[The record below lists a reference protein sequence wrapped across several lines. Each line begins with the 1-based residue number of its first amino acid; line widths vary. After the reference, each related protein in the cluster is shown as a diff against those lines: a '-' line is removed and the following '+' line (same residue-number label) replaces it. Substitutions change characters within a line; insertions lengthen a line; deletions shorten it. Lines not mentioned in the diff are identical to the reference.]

1 MLCVGELSVLGLH
14 PQTLACCTQTTE
26 WLPPPLPLM
35 HTFFPPP
42 TSPQI
47 ADGSPSPLPPP
58 PLSSPQIADGSWYET
73 EGRHVRVL
81 QFFEILGHFLGPWA
95 RILTLFISIITL
107 IGVLMTQVGGGYL
120 ELEP

>member
-1 MLCVGELSVLGLH
+1 MAPPSPPPDAYL
-14 PQTLACCTQTTE
+14 
-26 WLPPPLPLM
+26 LPP
-35 HTFFPPP
+35 H

-47 ADGSPSPLPPP
+47 ADGSPSPSPP

-107 IGVLMTQVGGGYL
+107 IGVLMTQVGGYL